1 MTLVI
6 FHLALQAG
14 KNVLKLYTVCHL
26 YSEISGHRWI
36 GVYFCTDLHVPQW
49 MSFNGFGDP
58 LSSSTTMRLEFVVQN
73 CYAKC

>member
-1 MTLVI
+1 MYLSYI
-6 FHLALQAG
+6 
-14 KNVLKLYTVCHL
+14 CHL

-36 GVYFCTDLHVPQW
+36 GVYFCTDLRVPQW

-73 CYAKC
+73 EISLLNRFAMQSV